1 MNQVIRPTKA
11 EVILSTATVESQV
24 VNVSLTRLIGSLYG
38 KMDQMERKLMARI
51 DALEAGFTKNKSATS
66 VDGSNKS

>member
-1 MNQVIRPTKA
+1 MNQVIHPTKA
-11 EVILSTATVESQV
+11 EAALSNTTVESQI

-38 KMDQMERKLMARI
+38 KIDQMERRLMARI
-51 DALEAGFTKNKSATS
+51 DALEAELTKNKSATS

>member
-1 MNQVIRPTKA
+1 MNQVVHPTEA
-11 EVILSTATVESQV
+11 EVRLSHVTVESQV

-51 DALEAGFTKNKSATS
+51 DALEAELIKNKSATS